1 MKRFLLPAILLMNR
15 LKYVYKFS
23 LISVLFLLPIGW
35 LGQVLVTQLMS
46 SIQNIENEM
55 DGIEV
60 YRTTTQLMQEVQRY
74 RDYRAVSKLRPV
86 PALDEKSIR
95 ARKQVSELFITL
107 EDASMDFDKT
117 GDLRNQLTDA
127 SSQWTK
133 LITEDAYQENVDPQY
148 KYYNEFATRVG
159 SVLSLI
165 VQISGLA
172 QDPSREVQLLLEL
185 SAKTLRRTTSDLGD
199 ARNKGIFSL
208 NEGQVNYVMSDL
220 LNANFDRLTNM
231 NTSFVPALE
240 VALNSSEAIK
250 ARLSGQ
256 ADGIKDS
263 ILIVRDSLDTN
274 IITPIGLDMPWN
286 EFDDQVSREIDK
298 LFDFDF
304 AIAEAIGEVLS
315 IRLDAEKQ
323 VLYTIAIGQS
333 ILLLIIVYLY
343 MGFFF
348 SIRTTIESFAS
359 GAQKVAD
366 GDMTVRLGVFTQDE
380 MGALTT
386 EFNNMTAKM
395 HQLIQVVST
404 TGLDVD
410 LQAKR
415 VNHTAVANSQA
426 VEKQMAETAQIS
438 EAMHQMV
445 DTVQEVATSSQHA
458 SDAAHQ
464 ADEEASNGRHV
475 VEETLKTINRL
486 AQEIEAS
493 VTIIN
498 RVSDD
503 SQNISQVLVE
513 IRAIAEQTNLLALNA
528 AIEAA
533 RAGEQ
538 GRGFAVVADEVR
550 TLSQRTQKST
560 EEIEKMIDRLQSGV
574 SEAVKSMQGSHKAT
588 NSTVE
593 QSQKVSKALDNIV
606 AAVSTIVDMSHQIAQ
621 AAEEQSAVAKNI
633 DNNVRQITVFG
644 QETADNAK
652 DTLGA
657 SKELSDLTSSL
668 QSIIEAFKV

>member
-1 MKRFLLPAILLMNR
+1 
-15 LKYVYKFS
+15 
-23 LISVLFLLPIGW
+23 
-35 LGQVLVTQLMS
+35 MS

-60 YRTTTQLMQEVQRY
+60 YRTTSQVMLEVQRY
-74 RDYRAVSKLRPV
+74 RDYRSISKLRAV

-95 ARKQVSELFITL
+95 ARKQVSELFIAL
-107 EDASMDFDKT
+107 ESASMGFDKS
-117 GDLRNQLTDA
+117 GDLRGQLAEA
-127 SSQWTK
+127 SAQWTK
-133 LITEDAYQENVDPQY
+133 LITEDAYQENVDPQF
-148 KYYNEFATRVG
+148 KYYNEFATRVV
-159 SVLSLI
+159 SLLSSI
-165 VQISGLA
+165 VQVSGLA

-185 SAKTLRRTTSDLGD
+185 SAKTLRRATSDLGD

-220 LNANFDRLTNM
+220 LNANYDRLTNM

-240 VALNSSEAIK
+240 VALNSSETIK
-250 ARLSGQ
+250 AHLSGK

-274 IITPIGLDMPWN
+274 VITPIALDMPWN
-286 EFDDQVSREIDK
+286 EFDDQVTREIDK

-304 AIAEAIGEVLS
+304 AIAESIGEVLTV
-315 IRLDAEKQ
+315 RLDAEKQ

-359 GAQKVAD
+359 GAQKVAN

-395 HQLIQVVST
+395 HQLIQIVST
-404 TGLDVD
+404 TGLEVD

-415 VNHTAVANSQA
+415 VNDTAVANSQA

-445 DTVQEVATSSQHA
+445 ETVQEVATSSQHA
-458 SDAAHQ
+458 SDAAHL
-464 ADEEASNGRHV
+464 ADEEAGNGRHV
-475 VEETLKTINRL
+475 VEDTLKTINRL
-486 AQEIEAS
+486 AKEIEES
-493 VTIIN
+493 VNIIN

-560 EEIEKMIDRLQSGV
+560 GEIEKMIDRLQAGV
-574 SEAVKSMQGSHKAT
+574 GEAVKSMQGSHKAT
-588 NSTVE
+588 NSTVD
-593 QSQKVSKALDNIV
+593 QSQKVSQALDNIV

-633 DNNVRQITVFG
+633 DNSVKQITVFG

-657 SKELSDLTSSL
+657 SKELSALTSSL
-668 QSIIEAFKV
+668 QSIIETFKV

>member
-1 MKRFLLPAILLMNR
+1 
-15 LKYVYKFS
+15 
-23 LISVLFLLPIGW
+23 
-35 LGQVLVTQLMS
+35 
-46 SIQNIENEM
+46 
-55 DGIEV
+55 
-60 YRTTTQLMQEVQRY
+60 
-74 RDYRAVSKLRPV
+74 
-86 PALDEKSIR
+86 
-95 ARKQVSELFITL
+95 
-107 EDASMDFDKT
+107 
-117 GDLRNQLTDA
+117 
-127 SSQWTK
+127 
-133 LITEDAYQENVDPQY
+133 
-148 KYYNEFATRVG
+148 
-159 SVLSLI
+159 
-165 VQISGLA
+165 
-172 QDPSREVQLLLEL
+172 
-185 SAKTLRRTTSDLGD
+185 
-199 ARNKGIFSL
+199 
-208 NEGQVNYVMSDL
+208 
-220 LNANFDRLTNM
+220 
-231 NTSFVPALE
+231 
-240 VALNSSEAIK
+240 
-250 ARLSGQ
+250 
-256 ADGIKDS
+256 
-263 ILIVRDSLDTN
+263 
-274 IITPIGLDMPWN
+274 
-286 EFDDQVSREIDK
+286 
-298 LFDFDF
+298 
-304 AIAEAIGEVLS
+304 
-315 IRLDAEKQ
+315 
-323 VLYTIAIGQS
+323 
-333 ILLLIIVYLY
+333 
-343 MGFFF
+343 
-348 SIRTTIESFAS
+348 
-359 GAQKVAD
+359 
-366 GDMTVRLGVFTQDE
+366 MTVRLGVFTQDE